1 MALALALY
9 RAAWPYVALYIASRQ
24 CVTWKRIVLQSVFK
38 QWRDL
43 KPYTR
48 LLFQEWV
55 HYFRLFHD
63 LPELV
68 DSDDEEVDSSVDE
81 EVDSSDSS
89 EDDASFDFWSYALT
103 IRTIRPRQLD
113 VIPGRLLAVD

>member
-9 RAAWPYVALYIASRQ
+9 RAAWPHVALYIASRQ

-68 DSDDEEVDSSVDE
+68 DPPVSDDEEVDSSVDE
-81 EVDSSDSS
+81 EVDSS
-89 EDDASFDFWSYALT
+89 EDDASFDSYA
-103 IRTIRPRQLD
+103 RRYVTIRPRQLD
-113 VIPGRLLAVD
+113 VIPGRL

>member
-1 MALALALY
+1 MELALY
-9 RAAWPYVALYIASRQ
+9 RAAWPYVALHIASRE

-55 HYFRLFHD
+55 HYFRFHD

-68 DSDDEEVDSSVDE
+68 DSEDDSSVDE

-89 EDDASFDFWSYALT
+89 EDDAYDASFDFWSYALT